1 MSKLDDARE
10 KWPAA
15 INELTIGATAADG
28 GTRTSTVTVGGET
41 ALPFIHFEGSTPNK
55 PVIAMEVWDCE
66 PPEWPEVVTDAIGD
80 AIKSPTEWAKKCVE
94 EFGAEMICLRLM
106 GTHPD
111 FGDRSPE
118 EAAAVVKAVL
128 EAVSVPL
135 VIWGCENDA
144 KDNEVLPKCSE
155 AAKGERC
162 LMGTVTE
169 DTYKT
174 LVASCLADGHSL
186 IGLSP
191 IDINIAKQVNILVSE
206 MGFPLDRVVMYQ
218 TTAALGYGI
227 EYPYSIQERGR
238 TAALGGD
245 KMMAL
250 PVICIVGAEA
260 WRAKE
265 AKATAEEQ
273 PGWGDEKTRGIFW
286 EFATAVPLLLA
297 GSDIL
302 VMRHP
307 AAAVAVRDYIDNL
320 MLTKG
325 A

>member
-1 MSKLDDARE
+1 MGMMDDAKE
-10 KWPAA
+10 KWSGS
-15 INELTIGATAADG
+15 INQLVLGADSSEG
-28 GTRTSTVTVGGET
+28 GTRTTTLTIGGESS
-41 ALPFIHFEGSTPNK
+41 LPFMDFEGATPNR
-55 PVIAMEVWDCE
+55 PVVAMEVWDHE
-66 PPEWPEVVTDAIGD
+66 PEEWHGLLKESIGD
-80 AIKSPTEWAKKCVE
+80 AMKTPADWAKKCVE
-94 EFGAEMICLRLM
+94 EFGADAICLRLM

-111 FGDRSPE
+111 YGDRSPE
-118 EAAAVVKAVL
+118 EAAEVVKSVLGAVG
-128 EAVSVPL
+128 VPL
-135 VIWGCENDA
+135 IIWGSEHDA
-144 KDNEVLPKCSE
+144 KDNDVLPRCSE

-169 DTYKT
+169 DNYKT

-206 MGFPLDRVVMYQ
+206 MGFPLDKMVMYQ

-227 EYPYSIQERGR
+227 EYAYSIQERGR
-238 TAALGGD
+238 IAALGGD

-250 PVICIVGAEA
+250 PVVCMVGAEA
-260 WRAKE
+260 WRTKE
-265 AKATAEEQ
+265 AKATNEEQ

-286 EFATAVPLLLA
+286 EFATAVTLLQA

-307 AAAVAVRDYIDNL
+307 KAAAAVKD
-320 MLTKG
+320 MLGRLTG
-325 A
+325 